1 MATEFKLRRVEDL
14 AIVTIDNGEDW
25 TKPCTFGRHA
35 LESLGRTLDELE
47 GQEWA
52 GLVLT
57 GKPQGFAVGADIDQF
72 PNVTPELARE
82 GSRAGHELFLRL
94 RNLPFPTLAAIGGAA
109 LGGGLEIALHCDQRT
124 VARSV
129 RHIGTPEVFL
139 GLFPAWGGTQLLP
152 QLVGAEAAVKV
163 IVTNPLRQNRMLD
176 AQKALELGLIDAIFD
191 DPELLDASIAY
202 LRNAPAKREAADLSN
217 TAEVVRRARGELLGP
232 ALAPRV
238 ALDLIE
244 GAAEWSLEQGYR
256 AEEDAIAGLLPEPQ
270 AQNSIYA
277 FNLVERRQ
285 KQGVGVPKTTP
296 RSIEKV
302 GIVGGGL
309 MARQL
314 ATLFVKRLEVPLV
327 LRDLTDEIV
336 EAAVADVRSEVGAK
350 KPPLASLVSGT
361 TGWDGF
367 EDCDVVLEA
376 VVEVLAVKQ
385 DVFGTL
391 REVAPNA
398 ILASNTSSLSLAEM
412 GADVGLHFFNPVA
425 VLPLVEIVRHD
436 DTSDEA
442 LATAWDV
449 CKRLGKRGVV
459 TKDAPGFV
467 VNRVLTRMTSVLM
480 DSLEHGNTVEET
492 DEAMVELGMPMAPSV
507 LLQLVG
513 PRVANHVLE
522 TMHEAAPDRFPLS
535 PTLANLAD
543 GKDEIVVLGDRRRT
557 SAEITEAVLDALA
570 DEIGRLVDEGVVGS
584 AQDVDTCLLL
594 GAGWPFF
601 LGGITPHLDGTGV
614 SERVLGRRLA
624 DRGTAAP
631 V

>member
-1 MATEFKLRRVEDL
+1 VATEFQLRRVDDL

-25 TKPCTFGRHA
+25 TKPCTFGRQA

-47 GQEWA
+47 SQEWA

-57 GKPQGFAVGADIDQF
+57 GKQNGFAVGADIDAF

-94 RNLPFPTLAAIGGAA
+94 RNLPFPTLAAINGAA
-109 LGGGLEIALHCDQRT
+109 LGGGLEIALHCDHRT
-124 VARSV
+124 IARSV
-129 RHIGTPEVFL
+129 RHVGTPEVFL

-152 QLVGAEAAVKV
+152 RLVGAEAAVKV
-163 IVTNPLRQNRMLD
+163 VVANPLRQNRMLD
-176 AQKALELGLIDAIFD
+176 AQKAFELGLADAILDEAEFLD
-191 DPELLDASIAY
+191 DSIAY
-202 LRNAPAKREAADLSN
+202 LQSAPAQREAADLSN
-217 TAEVVRRARGELLGP
+217 TAELVRRARGELLGP

-238 ALDLIE
+238 ALDLIA
-244 GAAEWSLEQGYR
+244 GAAEWSLEEGYR

-285 KQGVGVPKTTP
+285 KKGIGVPEAEP
-296 RSIEKV
+296 RSVEKV

-314 ATLFVKRLEVPLV
+314 ATLFAKRLQVPLV
-327 LRDLTDEIV
+327 LRDLTDELV
-336 EAAVADVRSEVGAK
+336 EAALADVRGAVD
-350 KPPLASLVSGT
+350 AALVSGT

-367 EDCDVVLEA
+367 EDCDLVLEA
-376 VVEVLAVKQ
+376 VVEELAVKQ
-385 DVFGTL
+385 DVFATL
-391 REVAPNA
+391 RQLTPTA

-436 DTSDEA
+436 DTSEEA
-442 LATAWDV
+442 VATAWDV
-449 CKRLGKRGVV
+449 CKKLGKRGVV

-492 DEAMVELGMPMAPSV
+492 DEAIVELGMPMAPSV

-513 PRVANHVLE
+513 PRVANHVLV
-522 TMHEAAPDRFPLS
+522 TMHEAYPDRFPLS
-535 PTLANLAD
+535 PTLANFAD
-543 GKDEIVVLGDRRRT
+543 GKDEVVVLGDRRRT
-557 SAEITEAVLDALA
+557 PDEITEAVLEALA
-570 DEIGRLVDEGVVGS
+570 DEIGRLLDEEVVGS

-601 LGGITPHLDGTGV
+601 LGGITPHLDRTGV

-624 DRGTAAP
+624 DAGAAAP
-631 V
+631 A

>member
-1 MATEFKLRRVEDL
+1 MSTEFTLKRADDL
-14 AIVTIDNGEDW
+14 AVVTIDNGEDW
-25 TKPCTFGRHA
+25 TKPCTFGRSA

-47 GQEWA
+47 SQEWA

-57 GKPQGFAVGADIDQF
+57 GKPNGFAVGADIDQF

-94 RNLPFPTLAAIGGAA
+94 RNLPFPTLAAINGAA
-109 LGGGLEIALHCDQRT
+109 LGGGLEIALHCDHRT
-124 VARSV
+124 IARSV
-129 RHIGTPEVFL
+129 RHVGTPEVFL
-139 GLFPAWGGTQLLP
+139 GLVPAWGGTQLLP
-152 QLVGAEAAVKV
+152 RLVGPEAAAKV
-163 IVTNPLRQNRMLD
+163 VVVNPLRQNRMLD
-176 AQKALELGLIDAIFD
+176 AQKAFELGLVDAVLD
-191 DPELLDASIAY
+191 DAEFLDESIAY
-202 LRNAPAKREAADLSN
+202 LRGAPAKRGEADRSN

-238 ALDLIE
+238 ALDLIA
-244 GAAEWSLEQGYR
+244 GAAEWSLEEGYR
-256 AEEDAIAGLLPEPQ
+256 AEEDAIAHLLPAPQ

-285 KQGVGVPKTTP
+285 KKGVDVPETDP
-296 RSIEKV
+296 RPIGKV

-314 ATLFVKRLEVPLV
+314 ATLFVRRLEVPLV
-327 LRDLTDEIV
+327 LRDLTDELV
-336 EAAVADVRSEVGAK
+336 AAALADVRGEVGTR
-350 KPPLASLVSGT
+350 KPALAELVSGT
-361 TGWDGF
+361 TGWGGF
-367 EDCDVVLEA
+367 EDCDLVLEA
-376 VVEVLAVKQ
+376 VVEELAVKRE
-385 DVFGTL
+385 VFATL
-391 REVAPNA
+391 RALAPNA

-412 GADVGLHFFNPVA
+412 GAGVGLHFFNPVA

-436 DTSDEA
+436 ATPDEA
-442 LATAWDV
+442 VATAWDV
-449 CKRLGKRGVV
+449 CKKLSKRGVV

-492 DEAMVELGMPMAPSV
+492 DEAIIELGMPMAPSV

-513 PRVANHVLE
+513 PRVANHVLV
-522 TMHEAAPDRFPLS
+522 TMHEAFPDRFPLS
-535 PTLANLAD
+535 PTLANFAD
-543 GKDEIVVLGDRRRT
+543 GKDEIVIRGDRRRT
-557 SAEITEAVLDALA
+557 PEELTQAVLEALA
-570 DEIGRLVDEGVVGS
+570 DEIGRLLDEGVLGS

-601 LGGITPHLDGTGV
+601 LGGITPHLDRTGV

-624 DRGTAAP
+624 DAASP
-631 V
+631 APA

>member
-1 MATEFKLRRVEDL
+1 VATEFKLRRIDDL

-25 TKPCTFGRHA
+25 TKPCTFGREA
-35 LESLGRTLDELE
+35 LESLGRTLDQLE
-47 GQEWA
+47 SEEWA

-57 GKPQGFAVGADIDQF
+57 GKPQGFAAGADIDQF
-72 PNVTPELARE
+72 PNVTSDLARE

-94 RNLPFPTLAAIGGAA
+94 RNLPFPTIAAIGGAA
-109 LGGGLEIALHCDQRT
+109 LGGGLEIALHCGHRT
-124 VARSV
+124 IARSV
-129 RHIGTPEVFL
+129 RHVGTPEVFL

-152 QLVGAEAAVKV
+152 RLVGPEAAVKV
-163 IVTNPLRQNRMLD
+163 VVANPLRQNRMLD
-176 AQKALELGLIDAIFD
+176 AQKALELGLVDAILD
-191 DPELLDASIAY
+191 DGQLLDESIAY
-202 LRNAPAKREAADLSN
+202 LRSAPAKRETADLSN
-217 TAEVVRRARGELLGP
+217 TAEVIRRARGDLLGP

-244 GAAEWSLEQGYR
+244 GAGEWSLEEGYR
-256 AEEDAIAGLLPEPQ
+256 AEEDAIARLLPQPQ

-285 KQGVGVPKTTP
+285 KQGVGVPEAKP
-296 RSIEKV
+296 RTIEKV

-327 LRDLTDEIV
+327 LRDLTDELV
-336 EAAVADVRSEVGAK
+336 AAAVADVRGEVGAR
-350 KPPLASLVSGT
+350 ASLVSGT

-367 EDCDVVLEA
+367 EDCDFVLEA
-376 VVEVLAVKQ
+376 VVEELAVKQ
-385 DVFGTL
+385 NVFETL
-391 REVAPNA
+391 RNVAPNA
-398 ILASNTSSLSLAEM
+398 ICASNTSSLSLAEM

-436 DTSDEA
+436 DTSVVA
-442 LATAWDV
+442 LATAWGV
-449 CKRLGKRGVV
+449 CKKLGKRGVV
-459 TKDAPGFV
+459 TNDAPGFV

-492 DEAMVELGMPMAPSV
+492 DEAMVDLGMPMAPSV

-535 PTLANLAD
+535 PTLANFAA
-543 GKDEIVVLGDRRRT
+543 GKEEVVVLGDRRRT
-557 SAEITEAVLDALA
+557 PDELTEAVLEALA
-570 DEIGRLVDEGVVGS
+570 DEIARLLDEGVVGS

-601 LGGITPHLDGTGV
+601 LGGITPHLDGTGL

-624 DRGTAAP
+624 DIGVPAP
-631 V
+631 A

>member
-1 MATEFKLRRVEDL
+1 MATEFKLSRVDDL

-25 TKPCTFGRHA
+25 TKPCTFGRDA

-47 GQEWA
+47 SQEWA

-57 GKPQGFAVGADIDQF
+57 GKRNGFAVGADIDQF

-94 RNLPFPTLAAIGGAA
+94 RNLPFPTLAAISGAA
-109 LGGGLEIALHCDQRT
+109 LGGGLEIALHCDHRT
-124 VARSV
+124 IARSV
-129 RHIGTPEVFL
+129 RHVGTPEVFL

-152 QLVGAEAAVKV
+152 ALVGPEAAVKV
-163 IVTNPLRQNRMLD
+163 VVANPLRQNRMLD
-176 AQKALELGLIDAIFD
+176 AQKAFELRLVDAILD
-191 DPELLDASIAY
+191 DAEFLTESIAY
-202 LRNAPAKREAADLSN
+202 LRSAPAQREAADLSN
-217 TAEVVRRARGELLGP
+217 TSEVVRRARGELLGP
-232 ALAPRV
+232 AVAPRV
-238 ALDLIE
+238 ALDLIA
-244 GAAEWSLEQGYR
+244 GAAGWSLEEGYR

-285 KQGVGVPKTTP
+285 KKGIGVPETAP
-296 RSIEKV
+296 RNVEKV

-314 ATLFVKRLEVPLV
+314 ATLIVKRLKVPLV
-327 LRDLTDEIV
+327 LRDLTDELV
-336 EAAVADVRSEVGAK
+336 EAALEDVRGAVD
-350 KPPLASLVSGT
+350 ATLVSGT

-367 EDCDVVLEA
+367 EDCDLVLEA
-376 VVEVLAVKQ
+376 VVEELAVKQ
-385 DVFGTL
+385 DVFATL
-391 REVAPNA
+391 RKVAPNA

-425 VLPLVEIVRHD
+425 VLPLVEIVRHG
-436 DTSDEA
+436 DTSEEA

-449 CKRLGKRGVV
+449 CKQLGKRGVV

-492 DEAMVELGMPMAPSV
+492 DEAIVELGMPMAPSV

-522 TMHEAAPDRFPLS
+522 TMNEAFPDRFPLS
-535 PTLANLAD
+535 PTLANLAE
-543 GKDEIVVLGDRRRT
+543 GNDEIVVLGDRRRT
-557 SAEITEAVLDALA
+557 PDEITEAVLEALA
-570 DEIGRLVDEGVVGS
+570 DEIGRLLDEGVVGS
-584 AQDVDTCLLL
+584 AEDVDTCLLL

-601 LGGITPHLDGTGV
+601 LGGITPHLDRTGV

-624 DRGTAAP
+624 DAGAATP
-631 V
+631 A

>member
-1 MATEFKLRRVEDL
+1 
-14 AIVTIDNGEDW
+14 
-25 TKPCTFGRHA
+25 
-35 LESLGRTLDELE
+35 
-47 GQEWA
+47 
-52 GLVLT
+52 VLT
-57 GKPQGFAVGADIDQF
+57 GKPHGFAVGADIDQF
-72 PNVTPELARE
+72 PDVTPELARA
-82 GSRAGHELFLRL
+82 GSRAGHELFLRI
-94 RNLPFPTLAAIGGAA
+94 RKLPFPTLAAIGGAA
-109 LGGGLEIALHCDQRT
+109 LGGGLEIALHCDHRT
-124 VARSV
+124 IARSV
-129 RHIGTPEVFL
+129 RHVGTPEVFI

-152 QLVGAEAAVKV
+152 RLVGPETAVKV

-176 AQKALELGLIDAIFD
+176 AQKALELGLVDAVLEDAEF
-191 DPELLDASIAY
+191 LDESIAY
-202 LRNAPAKREAADLSN
+202 LRTAPEERDEADRSN

-238 ALDLIE
+238 ALDLIA
-244 GAAEWSLEQGYR
+244 GAAEWSLEEGYR
-256 AEEDAIAGLLPEPQ
+256 AEEDAIAGLLPGPQ

-285 KQGVGVPKTTP
+285 KRGIGVPEAEP
-296 RSIEKV
+296 RPIEKV

-327 LRDLTDEIV
+327 VRELTDELV
-336 EAAVADVRSEVGAK
+336 EAAVSDVRGEVGAR
-350 KPPLASLVSGT
+350 KPALAELVSGT

-367 EDCDVVLEA
+367 EDCDLVLEA
-376 VVEVLAVKQ
+376 VVEELAVKQ
-385 DVFGTL
+385 EVFATL
-391 REVAPNA
+391 RKLAPNA

-436 DTSDEA
+436 DTPDEA
-442 LATAWDV
+442 VATAWDV
-449 CKRLGKRGVV
+449 CKKLGKRGVV

-492 DEAMVELGMPMAPSV
+492 DEAIVELGMPMAPSV

-513 PRVANHVLE
+513 PRVANHVLV
-522 TMHEAAPDRFPLS
+522 TMHRAFPDRFPLS
-535 PTLANLAD
+535 PTLANFAD
-543 GKDEIVVLGDRRRT
+543 GKDEVVVVGDRRRT
-557 SAEITEAVLDALA
+557 PEELTDAVLEALA
-570 DEIGRLVDEGVVGS
+570 DEIGRLLDEGVVGS

-601 LGGITPHLDGTGV
+601 LGGITPHLDRTGV

-624 DRGTAAP
+624 DTAAP
-631 V
+631 ARA